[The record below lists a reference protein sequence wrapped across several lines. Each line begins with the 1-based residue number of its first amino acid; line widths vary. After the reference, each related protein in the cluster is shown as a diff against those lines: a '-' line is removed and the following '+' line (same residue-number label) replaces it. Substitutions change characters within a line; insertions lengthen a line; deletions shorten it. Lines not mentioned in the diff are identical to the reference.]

1 MEKAAFTL
9 NNYVFSKVQID
20 YAKKQNTD
28 DKEINIDL
36 DPSGILYEDDSLYVL
51 TFLFK
56 AFKSAKEP
64 FVEIKCEANF
74 TFNKKVNK
82 DTIPDFFYQNSIA
95 ILFPYIRAFVST
107 VTLQTNEEPI
117 VLPTMNLS
125 SLEHPLKDNTKV
137 AG

>member
-1 MEKAAFTL
+1 MEKAAFAL
-9 NNYVFSKVQID
+9 DNYLFSQVGID
-20 YAKKQNTD
+20 YSKKQNTE

-36 DPSGILYEDDSLYVL
+36 NPSGILYEDDSIYVL
-51 TFLFK
+51 TLLFK
-56 AFKSAKEP
+56 ASTPNNEP

-74 TFNKKVNK
+74 SFNMKVNK
-82 DTIPDFFYQNSIA
+82 NTIPDFFYKNSIA

-107 VTLQTNEEPI
+107 VTLQTNSEPI

-125 SLEHPLKDNTKV
+125 SLEHPLKENTKV

>member
-9 NNYVFSKVQID
+9 NNYLFSKVGID
-20 YAKKQNTD
+20 YSKKQND
-28 DKEINIDL
+28 EDKKIDIDL
-36 DPSGILYEDDSLYVL
+36 DPSGILHEDDSIYVL

-56 AFKSAKEP
+56 ASTSGNEP

-74 TFNKKVNK
+74 SFNMKVNK
-82 DTIPDFFYQNSIA
+82 NTIPDFFYKNSIA

-107 VTLQTNEEPI
+107 VTLQTNAEPI

-125 SLEHPLKDNTKV
+125 SLEHPLKENTKV

>member
-9 NNYVFSKVQID
+9 KNYVFSKVEID
-20 YAKKQNTD
+20 YGKKQNAN

-36 DPSGILYEDDSLYVL
+36 DPSGILYEDDSIYLL

-56 AFKSAKEP
+56 ASTSANEP

-74 TFNKKVNK
+74 TFNKKVTKN
-82 DTIPDFFYQNSIA
+82 TIPDFFYKNSIA

-107 VTLQTNEEPI
+107 VTLQTNADPI

-125 SLEHPLKDNTKV
+125 SLEHPLKENTKV